1 MVLSWEYLLFHRIA
15 PVGLSKV
22 KKKLGFFSRCFDSE
36 YDTKCNRSSH
46 QGVILWGDFM
56 RDFFNEVGSGRGI
69 GEEEILTL
77 KEL

>member
-1 MVLSWEYLLFHRIA
+1 
-15 PVGLSKV
+15 
-22 KKKLGFFSRCFDSE
+22 
-36 YDTKCNRSSH
+36 
-46 QGVILWGDFM
+46 VILWGDFM